1 MQKDSLMQQGV
12 GSLLI
17 GKTRQLFNIDFWS
30 VPDDYIAVSNV
41 ASDITLPSVVVAG
54 LPSGA
59 VIERAIAVFKC
70 RAVEETSAGVNALD
84 GAQEIQVRD
93 DSPSAWIDAINLIAD
108 MFLLGA
114 SAREG
119 GDVLIGAIDVSGTVD
134 GNDTY
139 EFQWAQALSD
149 ADGITFYDLQTGLKI
164 WYSV

>member
-59 VIERAIAVFKC
+59 VIERAIAIFKF
-70 RAVEETSAGVNALD
+70 RVVENTNVAANKLN
-84 GAQEIQVRD
+84 GAQEIQIRD
-93 DSPSAWIDAINLIAD
+93 DSPSAWTDAINFVDD
-108 MFLLGA
+108 MFSLAA
-114 SAREG
+114 STREG